1 MPGQDTNFALW
12 CLAAVIAT
20 SVNGAAADP
29 RTTDD
34 AVYTKMQAKVGE
46 KLYKEHCLACHDKKY
61 FGPVLKTWAGQSLGT
76 FFSAMSATMPESNP
90 GGLLED
96 EYVDVLAYI
105 FSLSK
110 FPAGDRALTH
120 EGGALDEIF
129 IGRD

>member
-1 MPGQDTNFALW
+1 MKSLGLLCFG
-12 CLAAVIAT
+12 AVMVAG
-20 SVNGAAADP
+20 VNAAAADP

-61 FGPVLKTWAGQSLGT
+61 FRPVLKTWAGQSLGT
-76 FFSAMSATMPESNP
+76 FFSVMSATMPESNP

-120 EGGALDEIF
+120 EGGALDEIS
-129 IGRD
+129 IGGD